1 MVLARFLSPL
11 VALSAFA
18 MCGGSDTGAAPSPTP
33 QPGGP
38 AGQWQLSWRDEF
50 DGPDGSRPDPSRW
63 VYELGGGGWGNQ
75 ELETYTDRAENARIE
90 GGALVITARAEKL
103 TGSDGIA
110 RDYTSA
116 RLKTLG
122 RFSQAYGRFEARIRI
137 PRGQGLWPAF
147 WMMGVNIDS
156 RGWPDDGEID
166 VMENIGREPTTVHG
180 TLHGPG
186 HSGAGALGMPFQ
198 SPDGRPFADDYHRL
212 RDRVGAVRN
221 PMVRGQPSVPDA
233 ETRRFAHR
241 RPLGVRSRDVHAAQ
255 RRGGRGLARKSGS
268 DDRLPATDAGGL
280 RTSVSTLIRLPAKVG
295 PELKLGH
302 ARRPQLGH
310 QARAAS
316 RTISNTAPAP
326 GSLDTE
332 ICPPW
337 PSTMALT
344 IERPSPLPRP
354 SPCARDASAL

>member
-33 QPGGP
+33 QPGAP
-38 AGQWQLSWRDEF
+38 SRQWQVSWRDEF

-75 ELETYTDRAENARIE
+75 ELETYTDRVENARIE
-90 GGALVITARAEKL
+90 GGALVITARAEKH

-186 HSGAGALGMPFQ
+186 HSGADALSMPFQ
-198 SPDGRPFADDYHRL
+198 SPDGRPFADDYHLYAIEWEPSEIRWYVDSYQYQTRKPADL
-212 RDRVGAVRN
+212 PTGARWAFDHEMFMLLNVAVGGDWPGNPDQTTVFPQQMLVDYVRVY
-221 PMVRGQPSVPDA
+221 
-233 ETRRFAHR
+233 RR
-241 RPLGVRSRDVHAAQ
+241 
-255 RRGGRGLARKSGS
+255 
-268 DDRLPATDAGGL
+268 
-280 RTSVSTLIRLPAKVG
+280 
-295 PELKLGH
+295 
-302 ARRPQLGH
+302 
-310 QARAAS
+310 
-316 RTISNTAPAP
+316 
-326 GSLDTE
+326 
-332 ICPPW
+332 
-337 PSTMALT
+337 
-344 IERPSPLPRP
+344 
-354 SPCARDASAL
+354 